1 MRVIKRIVAAQD
13 AFIADLERKNK
24 QLVEL
29 VHQARSREVE
39 HKSAEANAARAGEE
53 VERWRAQCRSRDAA
67 LGDMRNKLD
76 AANAEIST
84 LRKRAQDATSAS
96 QSRSASVQA
105 AEARHKAAASAWAK
119 ERDSLVDLVEKTN
132 AMAQSLEG
140 ELRKV
145 KAAAAADRQA
155 LEAKAA
161 AEREAGRQEGASS
174 AYRQDDGSVAALR
187 QQVKDARARQADAEG
202 MLARLRKDL
211 GTELRR
217 VSNVAEQERVV
228 NQREKKALRA
238 QLEQLRMV
246 TEQRSKLSEQETSAL
261 EVELR
266 SATNAARE
274 KESIMERQLAK
285 LMDEVES
292 LTRAH
297 INGQQEGGGQV
308 SGSDYEMLEQRLG
321 EVLKAKEESEAQR
334 LVAEKALLAE
344 LETRDSLREEREEM
358 RAAEARKRISEC
370 ERLLDEWESKEANM
384 MTELQAA
391 RSQTES
397 AHELAAEQA
406 AVLQQEIDAARQENA
421 VRAI

>member
-1 MRVIKRIVAAQD
+1 M
-13 AFIADLERKNK
+13 
-24 QLVEL
+24 
-29 VHQARSREVE
+29 
-39 HKSAEANAARAGEE
+39 
-53 VERWRAQCRSRDAA
+53 
-67 LGDMRNKLD
+67 
-76 AANAEIST
+76 
-84 LRKRAQDATSAS
+84 
-96 QSRSASVQA
+96 
-105 AEARHKAAASAWAK
+105 
-119 ERDSLVDLVEKTN
+119 
-132 AMAQSLEG
+132 
-140 ELRKV
+140 
-145 KAAAAADRQA
+145 
-155 LEAKAA
+155 
-161 AEREAGRQEGASS
+161 
-174 AYRQDDGSVAALR
+174 AALR

-308 SGSDYEMLEQRLG
+308 SGSDHEMLEQRLG